1 MIDYAFYQCECVM
14 RILRGDPSA
23 IDDMD
28 ITPNGFWRSFEAIL
42 LALPAMFFTWVVFSQ
57 QLLAGGV
64 IGNTFSLMARQA
76 GVDLLLWV
84 LPIILLALIMPWLG
98 VGRNFTPLII
108 ARNWLSLIIVYLVAA
123 MTMVDLLMA
132 PSADGFIGLLFLA
145 TLILSIWMF
154 LRVSLAALPA
164 HRAIAYG
171 IVMLEVV
178 LVFTVADLLSGAL
191 GLTGTV

>member
-28 ITPNGFWRSFEAIL
+28 ITTNGFWRSFEAIL

-64 IGNTFSLMARQA
+64 IGSTLSLMARQA
-76 GVDLLLWV
+76 GIDLLLWV
-84 LPIILLALIMPWLG
+84 LPIALLALIMPWLG
-98 VGRNFTPLII
+98 VGRNFTALII

-123 MTMVDLLMA
+123 MTMIDLLMA
-132 PSADGFIGLLFLA
+132 PSADVFVSLLFLA
-145 TLILSIWMF
+145 TLIISIWMF
-154 LRVSLAALPA
+154 IRVSLAALPA
-164 HRAIAYG
+164 NRGIAYG

-178 LVFTVADLLSGAL
+178 LVFTVADLLSDAM